1 MRSRILLAV
10 GAVLAAGVCGAA
22 WAKDA
27 PVLLEKGLQAEETA
41 GDLDKAIV
49 TYRQI
54 VEQAEAERG
63 QVAEAR
69 YRLGMSYLKKGEKE
83 KAQEAFEKLL
93 TLYPDQTKLAEAA
106 WAELGKLAPRS
117 SRIQRFEVGP
127 QEAVFVA
134 TARGAAEA
142 EALAQQQ
149 DARGGSWP
157 TVSVPVAS
165 SGALSAA
172 RLQLADVE
180 AEVVA
185 GQAELEAK
193 QKALETAAAQVKTGR
208 AEHSELD
215 RAQAEFVKAEAQLKA
230 AQEKKEIL
238 MEEVARLR
246 AGLQADAALRAR
258 NRGRLAA
265 RFPTFLVGEIPA
277 ATRAPLSQVVEL
289 GFDQTPMAGVVEYLQ
304 QVMGDQVQFLLFA
317 RDVSPDGAPVTLNV
331 FRTLE
336 QGLNLICEQTHL
348 AWTVDGTVVKIG
360 RRERFQPLPS
370 AVEPMPPGGVGFG
383 GAPGVGPVQ
392 K

>member
-10 GAVLAAGVCGAA
+10 GAALAAGVCGAA

-106 WAELGKLAPRS
+106 WAELGKLAPGRAE
-117 SRIQRFEVGP
+117 RGTWFYGP
-127 QEAVFVA
+127 ASGEQTAV
-134 TARGAAEA
+134 AAGRA
-142 EALAQQQ
+142 A
-149 DARGGSWP
+149 GM
-157 TVSVPVAS
+157 SVPSSSYSGQVAVSASVAS

-215 RAQAEFVKAEAQLKA
+215 RAQAELVKAKAQLKA

-277 ATRAPLSQVVEL
+277 AMRAPLGQKVAMR
-289 GFDQTPMAGVVEYLQ
+289 FDGTPMAQVVDFLQ
-304 QVMGDQVQFLLFA
+304 QASGVQFVLFTK
-317 RDVSPDGAPVTLNV
+317 DLSDDGSSVALKYEGS
-331 FRTLE
+331 LE
-336 QGLNLICEQTHL
+336 QGLNLICELTDL
-348 AWTVDGTVVKIG
+348 AWTVDGNVIKIG
-360 RRERFQPLPS
+360 VRERFEPLPS
-370 AVEPMPPGGVGFG
+370 AVPTTGPGGAGGFG
-383 GAPGVGPVQ
+383 GAAGVGPVQ